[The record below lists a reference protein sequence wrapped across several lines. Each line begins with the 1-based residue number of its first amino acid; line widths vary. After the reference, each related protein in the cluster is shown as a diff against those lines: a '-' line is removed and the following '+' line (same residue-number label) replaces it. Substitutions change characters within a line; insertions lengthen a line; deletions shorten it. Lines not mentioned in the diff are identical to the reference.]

1 MFGRK
6 KPQPQPEP
14 MRFASL
20 PRPSQSG
27 ANDGADEAIAML
39 SQMLGVDLDFGS
51 AFIFAPSHWNDPA
64 IGTMLTGL
72 GLQPNME
79 GNRIALLKSPVSVA
93 KIAAME
99 ADSPLRSALN
109 SARIGVSLYNPDAEN
124 GYNDG
129 LAVMQREKLREF
141 ATRSDLNDHARK
153 YATFDLMMFSEEVMM
168 GKVKLG

>member
-6 KPQPQPEP
+6 KPTPEP
-14 MRFASL
+14 MRFAPQ

-39 SQMLGVDLDFGS
+39 SQALGLDLDFGT
-51 AFIFAPSHWNDPA
+51 AFIFAPTHWADPA
-64 IGTMLTGL
+64 IGSMLTGL
-72 GLQPNME
+72 GIQPNMG

-93 KIAAME
+93 KLAAMDPE
-99 ADSPLRSALN
+99 SPLRSALA
-109 SARIGVSLYNPDAEN
+109 SARIGVNLYNPDAEN

-129 LAVMQREKLREF
+129 LIVMQREKLREF
-141 ATRSDLNDHARK
+141 ATRPDLTDNARK
-153 YATFDLMMFSEEVMM
+153 YATFDLMHFSEEVMM